1 MTGVFYETQ
10 TWVNRY
16 ANEPIV
22 RPVVLPLKTVA
33 LQAMAS
39 PVRFPTAAE
48 EECPAAAAPP
58 AAVSSR
64 DPVRSS
70 LHSWS

>member
-1 MTGVFYETQ
+1 MCTGCMKKWCKISKQNIFSL
-10 TWVNRY
+10 
-16 ANEPIV
+16 
-22 RPVVLPLKTVA
+22 VLPLNTVA

-58 AAVSSR
+58 AAASSR